1 VPGALDGLRVIDH
14 SHVIAGS
21 YCGRLLAELGAEVI
35 KVEPP
40 SGELFRHQGPVIEG
54 ETALFLYLNTDKKS
68 VTLNLK
74 HPDGK
79 KMLLDLV
86 KKSDVFIE
94 NYKPGALDKLGVG
107 YEAQR
112 EANPGIVYASISGF
126 GQTGPYR
133 DLPAFDYLIQAMIGV
148 MEVNGFPDAPVRT
161 GPALTDFG
169 SGLFAA
175 LSIASALIY
184 RQRTGQGQRIDISM
198 FDTGIAFLAE
208 HLAYYQGSLPLRVG
222 NRFQLS
228 APANVY
234 PAKDGEVYVSLHTD
248 KIWLEFLRL
257 SSQETYA
264 GDPRFATPWQRS
276 VNVDAVDELV
286 SNWTRQRSVTS
297 CVEGLSRLGA
307 VCGPVRGLQSLF
319 DDPQVA
325 ARKMLPKVPH
335 KSEAIA
341 VPGSPIKMSLTPGE
355 VRSPGPSLG
364 RDNEEVYS
372 ALLGLSRE
380 DLLSLKG
387 KGVI

>member
-1 VPGALDGLRVIDH
+1 MPGALEGLRVIDH

-21 YCGRLLAELGAEVI
+21 YCGRLLAEMGAEVI

-40 SGELFRHQGPVIEG
+40 SGELFRHQGPTIEG
-54 ETALFLYLNTDKKS
+54 EAALFLYLNTNKKS

-74 HPDGK
+74 HTQGK

-112 EANPGIVYASISGF
+112 EVNPGIVYASISGF

-133 DLPAFDYLIQAMIGV
+133 DLPAFDYLIQAMIGL
-148 MEVNGFPDAPVRT
+148 MEVNGFPESPVRT

-175 LSIASALIY
+175 LSIVSALIY
-184 RQRTGQGQRIDISM
+184 RQRTGKGQRIDISM
-198 FDTGIAFLAE
+198 FDTGIAFLIE
-208 HLAYYQGSLPLRVG
+208 HLAYYNGSLPLRVG

-228 APANVY
+228 APANTY
-234 PAKDGEVYVSLHTD
+234 PAKDGEIYASLHTD
-248 KIWLEFLRL
+248 RIWQEFLRL
-257 SSQETYA
+257 SDQASYA
-264 GDPRFATPWQRS
+264 GDPRFATPWERA

-286 SNWTRQRSVTS
+286 SNWTKKRTVAS
-297 CVEGLSRLGA
+297 CVEELSKLGA
-307 VCGPVRGLQSLF
+307 VCGPVRGIQSLF
-319 DDPQVA
+319 TDPQVE

-335 KSEAIA
+335 KSGAVV
-341 VPGSPIKMSLTPGE
+341 VPGSPIKMSLTPAQ
-355 VRSPGPSLG
+355 VSSPGPSLG
-364 RDNEEVYS
+364 RDNEEVYA
-372 ALLGLSRE
+372 ALLGLSGDEVVSLRE
-380 DLLSLKG
+380 D
-387 KGVI
+387 GVI